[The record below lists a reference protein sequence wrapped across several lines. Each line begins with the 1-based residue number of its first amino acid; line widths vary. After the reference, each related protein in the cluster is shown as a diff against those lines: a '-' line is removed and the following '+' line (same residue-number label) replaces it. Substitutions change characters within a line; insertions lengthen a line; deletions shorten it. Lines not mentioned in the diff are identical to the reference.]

1 MDKKGMLVDQF
12 QLLNQTVNKFWI
24 KFEQTD

>member
-1 MDKKGMLVDQF
+1 MDLKGMLVDQF
-12 QLLNQTVNKFWI
+12 HLLNQTVNKFWI